1 MQDDSSASAEFPRRF
16 TRTVDLYGR
25 AGFGRIRAA
34 AVTVVGLGGVGSHAA
49 LALARSGIGALHLID
64 FDQVTESSLN
74 RLIVASPGDVGQLK
88 VEVLARHIERFCP
101 DTRVG
106 ATAEFFQ
113 PEAAERLLAA
123 PCDLAIDAIDS
134 LNPKVALLAECVR
147 RGLPVV
153 SSMGAAG
160 RRDAGQVRV
169 DDIAAT
175 RGCPLARRVRRL
187 LRLAG
192 VVSGVTC
199 VYSVEPGVEP
209 LPPDDEEPHLGP
221 GRVRRRLPSS
231 IALPGIFGYAAASEA
246 LERIAGGGERRG

>member
-1 MQDDSSASAEFPRRF
+1 MHDGSSASPEFPRRF
-16 TRTVDLYGR
+16 TRTVDLYGG

-34 AVTVVGLGGVGSHAA
+34 AVTIVGLGGVGSHAA

-74 RLIVASPGDVGQLK
+74 RLIVAGAGDVGQLK
-88 VEVLARHIERFCP
+88 VAVIARHIEQFCP
-101 DTRVG
+101 DTRVR
-106 ATAEFFQ
+106 ATAEFLR
-113 PEAAERLLAA
+113 AETSARLLAS
-123 PCDLAIDAIDS
+123 PCDLVVDAIDS
-134 LNPKVALLAECVR
+134 LNPKLALLAECVR

-192 VVSGVTC
+192 VATGVTC
-199 VYSVEPGVEP
+199 VYSIEPGAGP
-209 LPPDDEEPHLGP
+209 LPPDGEEPQSGP
-221 GRVRRRLPSS
+221 GRVRRPLPSS
-231 IALPGIFGYAAASEA
+231 IALPGIFGYAAASVA
-246 LERIAGGGERRG
+246 LERIAGGAPRED